1 MCGLENARGLSKSG
15 NVLSWGVIQWL
26 VSSCCGKL
34 TWREHSSVSSDS
46 HLKVQSFVVGEAW
59 QQEPE
64 TAAGGI
70 ASAVRKQRVVSAG
83 IPIPSSFSTYT
94 VKVGLPAPDNLI

>member
-1 MCGLENARGLSKSG
+1 MGSDSVACLKLLWQANLAR
-15 NVLSWGVIQWL
+15 IQQ
-26 VSSCCGKL
+26 CI
-34 TWREHSSVSSDS
+34 SDS

-64 TAAGGI
+64 TAGGI
-70 ASAVRKQRVVSAG
+70 ASAVRKQRVTNTG
-83 IPIPSSFSTYT
+83 IPIISSFSIYT

>member
-1 MCGLENARGLSKSG
+1 MCGLENARGHSKSG

-46 HLKVQSFVVGEAW
+46 HLKVQSSVVGEAW

-64 TAAGGI
+64 TAGGI
-70 ASAVRKQRVVSAG
+70 ASAVRKQRVANAG
-83 IPIPSSFSTYT
+83 IPIISSFSIYT